1 MLELRF
7 RRWWLA
13 GAWLIVATLVIGSL
27 LPGPVAETVS
37 VWDKGEHFFGY
48 FVLSLWLVGLVP
60 PRRYMVAAALAIG
73 LGAGIEVAQGV
84 LTTTRQMDG
93 YDVLA
98 NAIGVSAA
106 WLAARLGL
114 GGWAQRVEQIVAG
127 ATPRP

>member
-13 GAWLIVATLVIGSL
+13 GAWLIVAALVIGSL

-37 VWDKGEHFFGY
+37 VWDKGEHFLGY
-48 FVLSLWLVGLVP
+48 LVLTLWLAGLVE
-60 PRRYMVAAALAIG
+60 PRQYVAAVALAIG
-73 LGAGIEVAQGV
+73 LGAGIEVAQGL
-84 LTTTRQMDG
+84 LTATRLMDG

-98 NAIGVSAA
+98 NAVGAGAA

-127 ATPRP
+127 VAPRP